1 MTPWLSVIMPIHD
14 GAATL
19 PATLGS
25 LPEDEPGI
33 EIVAVIQQSDD
44 ESRAL
49 LHAATARLRLCIIEA
64 PEGRNWV
71 ETTNRGLDLAQADL
85 VTMLHQDDLWEPG
98 RAAGIRAF
106 VARHR
111 DARLWVHAARY
122 IDAQGRARGRLAPPF
137 GPRETCLAGAVALE
151 HLLVQNTIALPS
163 AVFRRSD
170 ALEGGG
176 LDPALWYTADWDLW
190 LRLARLGPVA
200 WLPEVLAAYRLH
212 AGAQTITR
220 SRDSA
225 DFRAQLAAPLDRH
238 IDALPEARRTA
249 VRRLAERSNALNA
262 ALAQALH
269 GDRSALF
276 GAVIQAFALGPRG
289 LTTLLRDTQLIPRI
303 TARLNLTAGRNHA

>member
-25 LPEDEPGI
+25 LPSDEPGI
-33 EIVAVIQQSDD
+33 EIVAVIQKSDD
-44 ESRAL
+44 ESRVL
-49 LHAATARLRLCIIEA
+49 LHAAAAHLRMRVIEA

-71 ETTNRGLDLAQADL
+71 ETTNRGLELAKADL

-111 DARLWVHAARY
+111 EARLWVHAARY
-122 IDAQGRARGRLAPPF
+122 IDAQGRARGRHAPPF
-137 GPRETCLAGAVALE
+137 GRREICLPGTLALE
-151 HLLVQNTIALPS
+151 HLLVQNTIALP
-163 AVFRRSD
+163 ATVFRRSD
-170 ALEGGG
+170 ALAGGG

-220 SRDSA
+220 SRDGA
-225 DFRAQLAAPLDRH
+225 AFRAQLSVPLDRH
-238 IDALPEARRTA
+238 LGALPEARRAA

-262 ALAQALH
+262 ALAQAVH
-269 GDRSALF
+269 GDRSALL
-276 GAVIQAFALGPRG
+276 GATARVLTLGPRG
-289 LTTLLRDTQLIPRI
+289 LHRLLRDTQLIPRI
-303 TARLNLTAGRNHA
+303 LARLNLRTEGNHV